1 MYSTYHVWCDICNI
15 TLEDDATQPRVNYV
29 AELHQTL
36 KGHAVQ
42 TKPAI
47 KHRTEG

>member
-1 MYSTYHVWCDICNI
+1 MYSTYRVLCDICNI
-15 TLEDDATQPRVNYV
+15 TLEDDATLPRVNYV

-42 TKPAI
+42 TKPVI
-47 KHRTEG
+47 SYGIED